1 MIDLSISYPNLHL
14 ETSAQR
20 VKLFHLLLASVG
32 VMGVLDEDYSVLSCR
47 GGVLFPRGIVVIVV
61 FFLSLLVLK
70 ELQSIV
76 ALFIKI
82 Q

>member
-1 MIDLSISYPNLHL
+1 
-14 ETSAQR
+14 
-20 VKLFHLLLASVG
+20 
-32 VMGVLDEDYSVLSCR
+32 MGVLDEDYSVLSCR